1 MISWMWIPVTV
12 VIMLIMGLIVLECL
26 GRKILAEDKERLESL
41 RTISATLAR
50 TNEYLDKTKSVTTEM
65 QGSEEP
71 Q

>member
-1 MISWMWIPVTV
+1 
-12 VIMLIMGLIVLECL
+12 MLMMGLMVLECL
-26 GRKILAEDKERLESL
+26 GRKILAEDKERLEWM

-50 TNEYLDKTKSVTTEM
+50 TNNHLDKTKSVMTEM